1 MKKLVYVAAL
11 AMMATTGAF
20 AQKANVKAAEKLTDA
35 SNFGEARRLAKETLT
50 HEETK
55 ADVYAW
61 YVAGLVEHEDFRK
74 TLAASMLPQNKID
87 EAAMYTKLSASV
99 PFFFKAYELDQ
110 MPNEKGKV
118 KPKYTKKIAAH
129 LKEDYQ
135 YLLNGGNVFMSKN
148 NYPAAAKSFAQ
159 YLDIKSHPMFANDKE
174 MTAMDTTAMQVA
186 YFACLL
192 SFESKQYDQALEL
205 ARKYNDIVG
214 DKEKDAL
221 YQVLCGSL
229 LAKGDTVAAV
239 NALVEGAKRFPATP
253 YYISNAIAVKM
264 TQGNEAEAAQL
275 LEKAIEN
282 DPKNP
287 LYLSMM
293 GDMYGQKE
301 QWDKSI
307 EWYEK
312 SLEVNPEGFATNY
325 NLGLSYYNLAN
336 TILNA
341 ERVGKLEEDKANA
354 LFKKAVPRFEV
365 AYKEKPEEVYYIFA
379 NVCKRLGLDSR
390 YQELKKAHNIQD

>member
-11 AMMATTGAF
+11 AMMATTGAL

-35 SNFGEARRLAKETLT
+35 ANFGEARRLAKETLA

-55 ADVYAW
+55 ADPYAW

-74 TLAASMLPQNKID
+74 NLLASALPQNQVD
-87 EAAMYTKLSASV
+87 EIAMYTKLSASV

-110 MPNEKGKV
+110 VPNEKGKI
-118 KPKYTKKIAAH
+118 KPKYSKKIAAH

-135 YLLNGGNVFMSKN
+135 YLLNGGNVFMSKGK
-148 NYPAAAKSFAQ
+148 YADAATAFAQ
-159 YLDIKSHPMFANDKE
+159 FLNIKSHPMFAEDK
-174 MTAMDTTAMQVA
+174 AVNVIDSTAMQVA
-186 YFACLL
+186 HFATVL
-192 SFESKQYDQALEL
+192 SFEGKKYDQAIEL
-205 ARKYNDIVG
+205 SKKYSSIVG

-221 YQVLCGSL
+221 QQVLCGSL
-229 LAKGDTVAAV
+229 LAKGDTTAAIT
-239 NALVEGAKRFPATP
+239 ALVEGAKLFPNTP
-253 YYISNAIAVKM
+253 YYISNAIGIKM
-264 TQGNEAEAAQL
+264 SQGKDAEAEALVA
-275 LEKAIEN
+275 KAIEN
-282 DPKNP
+282 DPKNA
-287 LYLSMM
+287 LYLSIQ
-293 GDMYGQKE
+293 GDMFAQKE
-301 QWDKSI
+301 QWEKSI

-312 SLEVNPEGFATNY
+312 ALAVSPEGFATNY

-336 TILNA
+336 KVLGGD
-341 ERVGKLEEDKANA
+341 RVGKLEEQKAND
-354 LFKKAVPRFEV
+354 LFKKAVPRFEA